1 MRSRTEGAP
10 SLPIVS
16 DDDVTMEQLEEARR
30 LGVINDDQYRANLA
44 ALSGSAP
51 AGPPPVSPA
60 TAARRE
66 RFDREVA
73 DAERGLDEMRAGPGA
88 PPPRVR
94 PPSPTARLEQEGQD
108 LADSRAYGRPSQG
121 GAPFRSAGEAE
132 EYGRRQVASPAR
144 RAEMAT
150 QGMTDAQIIDA
161 QRSQRDRDLAQAG
174 RSGSSGWA
182 PVYAEDGSVTYLER
196 APTQSTEPGATNTAV
211 GDRRVGP
218 RVDRGE
224 VSPSLNRPD
233 LVRRGYEPQL
243 RHGPYG
249 DEWVWVKTR
258 MSNADESEM
267 TGTPGRLASEN
278 LTNYRQEQKDAR
290 VRRGLIDRAGMT
302 SEEAAGMSVDKIREL
317 GSDNRAADERNR
329 KKNNARARMAPR
341 FRNELAFDELGGP
354 DSNEWQNAVAAQRL
368 SPDLRGMTPTMRD
381 AMNMQRAFDLANA
394 ALRGGGESP
403 LDMQREMAKEER
415 MRQGRKLAASYMRDS
430 PTAAGGRARAEKA
443 LAHDGYTKEERKEIL
458 DDLPFSVPAVG
469 GGAAEPPDPL
479 GHMM

>member
-1 MRSRTEGAP
+1 
-10 SLPIVS
+10 
-16 DDDVTMEQLEEARR
+16 
-30 LGVINDDQYRANLA
+30 
-44 ALSGSAP
+44 
-51 AGPPPVSPA
+51 
-60 TAARRE
+60 
-66 RFDREVA
+66 
-73 DAERGLDEMRAGPGA
+73 
-88 PPPRVR
+88 
-94 PPSPTARLEQEGQD
+94 
-108 LADSRAYGRPSQG
+108 
-121 GAPFRSAGEAE
+121 
-132 EYGRRQVASPAR
+132 
-144 RAEMAT
+144 
-150 QGMTDAQIIDA
+150 
-161 QRSQRDRDLAQAG
+161 
-174 RSGSSGWA
+174 
-182 PVYAEDGSVTYLER
+182 
-196 APTQSTEPGATNTAV
+196 
-211 GDRRVGP
+211 
-218 RVDRGE
+218 
-224 VSPSLNRPD
+224 
-233 LVRRGYEPQL
+233 
-243 RHGPYG
+243 
-249 DEWVWVKTR
+249 

-302 SEEAAGMSVDKIREL
+302 SEEATGMSVNKIRQL